1 MHGKRSGPDWR
12 LIGAAACLFVFAL
25 AAPRSWNTPQHW
37 DALPPAQRPQEDPV
51 AAGPRPQQAVAA
63 AIKSAHKPLLV
74 FDDNP
79 LAKPLHHD
87 ALRSFATVTRPSL
100 PLGPAPLAASI
111 EPGPIEL
118 VPDLP
123 FAVEA
128 RRAANESET
137 ARPQAIVVPPTVPE
151 ITADFRRGVDLL
163 IRLRTAL
170 GAMVDQAVVDQAA
183 VDHAAGAAQPVA
195 AQQSPKPIEL
205 PTVEPADELPA
216 EPTTTPVVAARPK
229 STVLILPKPGK
240 PAPNPVRVSSSSDRL
255 AMRNRPAQPS
265 EPAGEYAFASDD
277 STFSSDDN
285 GELAVAEPQTAIA
298 TDQPLVI
305 ATDQPVT
312 PAEPHPRSRPAAQ
325 PKPVPAADTAGLLP
339 EPPVALMAQLRDAA
353 SIPAS
358 ADWAARVSKSLH
370 FLTSV
375 PQADAVDAGPAL
387 DRLAELAAEGRES
400 ALEVV
405 DPDAQQVW
413 MQAASAIDRR
423 LGVWR
428 PLLDPAMPPSVGALS
443 SEQQEAVDA
452 TLRQAIAGVAELL
465 AKNEAGA
472 AWQDYLLLDEL
483 SAWASPGMGEGREA
497 RREIALRVLNRLTQP
512 GMDEAQRRF
521 VRSPRLQE
529 LGRSL
534 QPWLA
539 GPVRV
544 AGLATLIEYY
554 ESGKPAGARGLGI
567 AWERLSNSADPAAR
581 SLADHLGR
589 HYRGGN
595 VRLAVS
601 ADLLNRL
608 VPPVEP
614 STDPVRGEVA
624 GAPVRGRSTTTT
636 KLRVDLK
643 PDEDAWRLGLV
654 AQGEVR
660 SRTRSETWPALLRNS
675 SFATYQ
681 VEKVM
686 TIDPDGVRL
695 APATASA
702 KARNR
707 LVGVETRFDG
717 VPLLG
722 AMVRDAARDQHRRR
736 NARARSEV
744 QAKVARQARSRMNS
758 EADPKLLKLEQKFFS
773 RVLGPLGSLAL
784 VAEPVEMKTTEERV
798 TMRLRVADERQLAA
812 HTARPAAP
820 SDSLASLQVH
830 ESAFNNA
837 AEGLSLAGRKMTAPE
852 LFDTLV
858 KQLHRDG
865 SRRPSDLPE
874 RATITFPKHDP
885 VVIRCDDDR
894 VTLTLSI
901 QELRQGR
908 DKIRGFQVHARFKPV
923 VDGLQVK
930 LVRDGSLQFSGRRIL
945 TGPRIVLHSVFGKL
959 IRKDQEFPVI
969 TAGVHNDPRLKGMMV
984 TQLVID
990 DGWVALA
997 LGPHYPQRV
1006 AWRTRPSAVP
1016 STAWRPSDR
1025 TRQ

>member
-25 AAPRSWNTPQHW
+25 AAPQSWNTPQYW
-37 DALPPAQRPQEDPV
+37 DALPQEQRPESEPI
-51 AAGPRPQQAVAA
+51 AAEPRPQPAVASA
-63 AIKSAHKPLLV
+63 TAKSAHRPLLV
-74 FDDNP
+74 FDENP
-79 LAKPLHHD
+79 TLNGD
-87 ALRSFATVTRPSL
+87 ALRGFATVTGASL
-100 PLGPAPLAASI
+100 PSSPAPLAASI

-128 RRAANESET
+128 RRAADEAE
-137 ARPQAIVVPPTVPE
+137 PQAVVVPPTVPE
-151 ITADFRRGVDLL
+151 ITVDVSRGVDLL
-163 IRLRTAL
+163 LRLRTAL
-170 GAMVDQAVVDQAA
+170 GAMVDQAAVDQAA
-183 VDHAAGAAQPVA
+183 VDQAAEAAAPVEFPA
-195 AQQSPKPIEL
+195 
-205 PTVEPADELPA
+205 VEPADELPTETA
-216 EPTTTPVVAARPK
+216 PALALQPK
-229 STVLILPKPGK
+229 STVHFLPAQAEPD
-240 PAPNPVRVSSSSDRL
+240 PTPVRVSSSADRI
-255 AMRNRPAQPS
+255 AMRTKAPSTPSKQSPPAAEVTPS
-265 EPAGEYAFASDD
+265 EPAGEYAFVSDEGD
-277 STFSSDDN
+277 APGT
-285 GELAVAEPQTAIA
+285 AEPEIAFA
-298 TDQPLVI
+298 TDQPVVF

-312 PAEPHPRSRPAAQ
+312 PAEPLPRSRPVAE
-325 PKPVPAADTAGLLP
+325 PRPATQDDAVGLLP
-339 EPPVALMAQLRDAA
+339 EPPAALMNQLRAA
-353 SIPAS
+353 AAIPAS
-358 ADWAARVSKSLH
+358 ADWAARVTKSLH

-387 DRLAELAAEGRES
+387 DQLAALADEGRSS
-400 ALEVV
+400 ALETA

-413 MQAASAIDRR
+413 MQAASAIERR

-443 SEQQEAVDA
+443 PEQQEEVDA
-452 TLRQAIAGVAELL
+452 RLRAAIDSVNELL
-465 AKNEAGA
+465 AANEAGA
-472 AWQDYLLLDEL
+472 DWQNYLLLDEL
-483 SAWASPGMGEGREA
+483 SAWTSPGMGEGREA

-521 VRSPRLQE
+521 VRSPRLAE
-529 LGRSL
+529 LSRSL

-539 GPVRV
+539 GPVRI

-581 SLADHLGR
+581 QLADHLGQY
-589 HYRGGN
+589 YRGAN

-608 VPPVEP
+608 VPQVEP
-614 STDPVRGEVA
+614 ATAPVRGEVA

-636 KLRVDLK
+636 KLRVNLK
-643 PDEDAWRLGLV
+643 PDEEAWRLGLV

-660 SRTRSETWPALLRNS
+660 SRTRSESWPALVRNS

-686 TIDPDGVRL
+686 TIDPEGVRL

-722 AMVRDAARDQHRRR
+722 ALVRDAARDQHRRR
-736 NARARSEV
+736 NPRARSEV
-744 QAKVARQARSRMNS
+744 QAKVARQARQRMNS
-758 EADPKLLKLEQKFFS
+758 EADPRLLKLEQKFYS

-784 VAEPVEMKTTEERV
+784 VAQPVEMKTSDQRI
-798 TMRLRVADERQLAA
+798 TMRLRVADDRQLAA

-837 AEGLSLAGRKMTAPE
+837 AEGLDLAGRKMTAPE

-858 KQLHRDG
+858 KQLHRAG
-865 SRRPSDLPE
+865 SQRPDDLPQ
-874 RATITFPKHDP
+874 RAVITFPKHDP

-908 DKIRGFQVHARFKPV
+908 DKIRAFQVHARFKPV

-1006 AWRTRPSAVP
+1006 AWRTRPSEAS

-1025 TRQ
+1025 TRR